1 MNILFI
7 ASMPVTSLHD
17 RGIFPDL
24 VREFA
29 YRGHTV
35 YAVSACERREGRGT
49 SFSREDDVYV
59 LQVRTLNNRRVSFIE
74 KGLAVVTT
82 PFLLGRAIIR
92 RLKGSAIDLIIY
104 STPPITIYPLIA
116 SLKKR
121 FRAPTYL
128 ILKDI
133 WPQAMIDLSV
143 IKKGGFS
150 CRAFEW
156 LARKLYSVSDFIGT
170 MSAGNSALLL
180 ELYPHIPGDKVEVC
194 PNSSEP
200 SAVAET
206 PADEKKELLE
216 SHGVPDGAV
225 VFSYGGSFNKPQ
237 GIPFLI
243 EALESWVNDDKVFFF
258 LCGAGTDYS
267 LVEDWCGRRRPR
279 NIKLLPYLSK
289 EEYFDLLRI
298 SDVGLVFLDPRFT
311 VPNMPSRAL
320 DYMEFSLPI
329 IAAVDDRT
337 DFRAIIEE
345 GGFGLGSIAG
355 DLRDFRSNVERMF
368 DSSLRENMGGAG
380 RRYLERHWTASIAC
394 DIVLRH
400 FTSPG
405 P

>member
-1 MNILFI
+1 MNVLFI
-7 ASMPVTSLHD
+7 ASMPVTSLYD

-29 YRGHTV
+29 SRGHTV
-35 YAVSACERREGRGT
+35 YAVSACERREGRST
-49 SFSREDDVYV
+49 SFSREENVFF
-59 LQVRTLNNRRVSFIE
+59 LQVRTLNNRRVTFIE

-82 PFLLGRAIIR
+82 PFLLGRAITKH
-92 RLKGSAIDLIIY
+92 LKGSHIDLIIY

-143 IKKGGFS
+143 IKKGGLS
-150 CRAFEW
+150 CRVFEW
-156 LARKLYSVSDFIGT
+156 QAKKLYSVSDFIGT

-180 ELYPHIPGDKVEVC
+180 KLYPHIPGDKVEVC
-194 PNSSEP
+194 PNSAEP
-200 SAVAET
+200 SVVEDL
-206 PADEKKELLE
+206 PATEKKKLLE
-216 SHGVPDGAV
+216 GYGVPEGAV

-237 GIPFLI
+237 GIPFLV
-243 EALESWVNDDKVFFF
+243 EVLEFWFNDDRVFFF
-258 LCGAGTDYS
+258 LCGAGTDYC
-267 LVEDWCGRRRPR
+267 LVEDWYRSHQPR
-279 NIKLLPYLSK
+279 NVILLPYLSK

-298 SDVGLVFLDPRFT
+298 SDVGLVFLDSRFT

-329 IAAVDDRT
+329 IAAVDDHT

-355 DLRDFRSNVERMF
+355 DLQDFRSNFEQMF
-368 DSSLRENMGGAG
+368 DESARKEMGIAG
-380 RRYLERHWTASIAC
+380 RRYLEQHWTTSVAC
-394 DIVLRH
+394 DVVLRH
-400 FTSPG
+400 FT
-405 P
+405 